1 MYTAGYHGLRVR
13 TWGALASG
21 VRVRATCRSLRASSW
36 LAGCSETGVMACP
49 QGNRDLN
56 SAMREGVCTFRP
68 TARLWITPKF
78 KVPLSHFQLVT
89 NHLTGQDKL
98 CKHTSKT
105 KDSGSSLSPVAVSRL
120 RICPLRSAQ
129 LPSQSAQ
136 KARAALFLHAGVEND
151 GGRQDR
157 VRVWGMGLADHRAVH
172 HERGH
177 RPLQPKVQSS
187 WRHILARESPARGW
201 PQCHLPSRPGRNS
214 QKSALQWLYLVKYT
228 RAFTI

>member
-1 MYTAGYHGLRVR
+1 MPPREQGPQLRDERRCMHIPAHCQTMDHAQVQ
-13 TWGALASG
+13 S
-21 VRVRATCRSLRASSW
+21 
-36 LAGCSETGVMACP
+36 
-49 QGNRDLN
+49 
-56 SAMREGVCTFRP
+56 P
-68 TARLWITPKF
+68 T
-78 KVPLSHFQLVT
+78 VPLSTVTDT

>member
-1 MYTAGYHGLRVR
+1 VYAHSGPLPDYGSRPSSKSHCPTFNFSLIR
-13 TWGALASG
+13 T
-21 VRVRATCRSLRASSW
+21 
-36 LAGCSETGVMACP
+36 
-49 QGNRDLN
+49 
-56 SAMREGVCTFRP
+56 TF
-68 TARLWITPKF
+68 
-78 KVPLSHFQLVT
+78 V
-89 NHLTGQDKL
+89 HLQVEQDKL